1 MNMKKANKLLKNP
14 NLKWIAL
21 VLLVVMVFAIPGY
34 KWMEKDNQARAQR
47 MKSALSPVI
56 MVPGSSASTERFN
69 ELVKLLNQN
78 TPTKHSVL
86 KINVSTNGN
95 LSYSGSIN
103 KNDNEP
109 FIIIGFKN
117 NKDGYSNIKKQAGW
131 LDEAF
136 EVISQDYKFN
146 NFKAFGHSNGGL
158 IWTYW
163 LEHYYSTYS
172 DEITMKR
179 LMTVGTPY
187 NFSEKNINHKTQ
199 MLEDFIKCKNR
210 LPKSLVVYSVSGG
223 KNYESDGIVPEA
235 SVAAGKY
242 IFQKQV
248 KSYTAMTIT
257 GDKADHSDLPQN
269 QQVVQV
275 IQQYLL
281 EPIKNKNNQV
291 ISRQGKKSD
300 NDKNGQN
307 EQD

>member
-86 KINVSTNGN
+86 KINVTTNGN

-199 MLEDFIKCKNR
+199 MLEDFIKYKNR

-291 ISRQGKKSD
+291 IPRQGKKSD

>member
-56 MVPGSSASTERFN
+56 MVPGSSATTERFN

-86 KINVSTNGN
+86 KINVTTNGN

-136 EVISQDYKFN
+136 EDISRDYKFN

-187 NFSEKNINHKTQ
+187 NFSEKNMNHKTQ

>member
-21 VLLVVMVFAIPGY
+21 VLLVVMGFAIPGY

-78 TPTKHSVL
+78 IPTKHSVL

>member
-78 TPTKHSVL
+78 IPTKHSVL

>member
-56 MVPGSSASTERFN
+56 MVPGSSATTERFN

-136 EVISQDYKFN
+136 EAISQDYNFN
-146 NFKAFGHSNGGL
+146 DLKAFGNSNAGL
-158 IWTYW
+158 MWT
-163 LEHYYSTYS
+163 
-172 DEITMKR
+172 
-179 LMTVGTPY
+179 
-187 NFSEKNINHKTQ
+187 
-199 MLEDFIKCKNR
+199 
-210 LPKSLVVYSVSGG
+210 
-223 KNYESDGIVPEA
+223 
-235 SVAAGKY
+235 
-242 IFQKQV
+242 
-248 KSYTAMTIT
+248 
-257 GDKADHSDLPQN
+257 
-269 QQVVQV
+269 
-275 IQQYLL
+275 
-281 EPIKNKNNQV
+281 
-291 ISRQGKKSD
+291 
-300 NDKNGQN
+300 
-307 EQD
+307 